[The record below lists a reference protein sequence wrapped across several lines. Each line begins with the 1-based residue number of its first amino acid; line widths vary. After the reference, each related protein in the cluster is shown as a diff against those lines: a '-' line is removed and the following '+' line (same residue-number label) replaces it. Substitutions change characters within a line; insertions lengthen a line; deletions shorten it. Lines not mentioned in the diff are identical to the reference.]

1 MKGACQIFYNP
12 SGFNGF
18 LAYLEEPLARFKM
31 DWILFCIYFTI
42 NPIYIFISFHQHNH
56 KQRHRRHLLWSCFD
70 GCLSIYVGFV
80 PKYSSTHP
88 AGAQVQ
94 KYDGSNIME
103 KYFMIIFSFPSSSIY
118 TYPSKIPKVGM
129 TWTFLWETNCN
140 LTWKFLWET
149 NCDFTWKFLW
159 ETNCDSTWKFLWE
172 TNWDS
177 TW

>member
-80 PKYSSTHP
+80 HWIQQDVSEVRGPFKKKYGIIWEFSPTLGGGFP
-88 AGAQVQ
+88 IALDL
-94 KYDGSNIME
+94 KINI
-103 KYFMIIFSFPSSSIY
+103 KSLQSQAKNSQNYSQNPQ
-118 TYPSKIPKVGM
+118 SKGGLFGKNSKTIP
-129 TWTFLWETNCN
+129 
-140 LTWKFLWET
+140 
-149 NCDFTWKFLW
+149 
-159 ETNCDSTWKFLWE
+159 
-172 TNWDS
+172 
-177 TW
+177 